1 MEPKKNP
8 KYDVHRYSK
17 LTFLFSLAFSISL
30 VLMAFQL
37 KVETKD
43 DVGDNPKPVEPVDYA
58 FTEIKSITTPKPKYE
73 SVDKKIP
80 DKKVADPTKVVEAIH
95 AIIQPDDIPAIEDMN
110 EPQQQSGFSLAEP
123 MPHENAETIFIV
135 VEKMPEPIGGLKG
148 FYETISK
155 NITYPVKAKRNG
167 VEGKVLIEFVINED
181 DRLSDFKIISGIG
194 AGCDEEAMRV
204 IALTKWKAGKQRGKP
219 VKVKMVLP
227 LTFTLQ

>member
-8 KYDVHRYSK
+8 KYDVHRYSN
-17 LTFLFSLAFSISL
+17 LTFFFSLAFSISL

-58 FTEIKSITTPKPKYE
+58 FTEIKSITTPKPKHE
-73 SVDKKIP
+73 SVEKKIP
-80 DKKVADPTKVVEAIH
+80 NKKVADPIKVVEAMHDIL
-95 AIIQPDDIPAIEDMN
+95 QPDDMPAIEDMN
-110 EPQQQSGFSLAEP
+110 EPQQQSGFDFIEA
-123 MPHENAETIFIV
+123 MPREDAGTIFIV

-148 FYETISK
+148 FYETINK
-155 NITYPVKAKRNG
+155 NITYPMKAKRND
-167 VEGKVLIEFVINED
+167 VEGKVLVEFVINED
-181 DRLSDFKIISGIG
+181 DHLSNFRILQGIG

-204 IALTKWKAGKQRGKP
+204 IGLTKWKAGKQRGQP